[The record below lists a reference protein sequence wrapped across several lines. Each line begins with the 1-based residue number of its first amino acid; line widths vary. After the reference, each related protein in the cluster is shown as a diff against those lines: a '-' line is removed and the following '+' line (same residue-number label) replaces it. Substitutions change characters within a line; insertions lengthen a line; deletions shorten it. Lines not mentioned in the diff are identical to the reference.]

1 MLNYIKREMKRTKKK
16 KKMCPTKEIVRNE
29 IETWNQVRE
38 KYFHLQVLR
47 ALNFDAPYCMV

>member
-38 KYFHLQVLR
+38 KYFHLPVLR
-47 ALNFDAPYCMV
+47 ALNFDAPYCMG